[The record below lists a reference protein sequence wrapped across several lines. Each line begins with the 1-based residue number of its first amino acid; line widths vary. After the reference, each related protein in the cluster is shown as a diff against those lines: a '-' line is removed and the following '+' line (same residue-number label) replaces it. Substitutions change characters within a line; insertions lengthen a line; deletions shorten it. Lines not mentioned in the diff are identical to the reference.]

1 MNPGD
6 LISGKYRLLRLLGSG
21 GMGSV
26 WAARNE
32 LTDRDF
38 AMKFLLQRLASNNE
52 ALQRFFNEAKACGQL
67 KHPAVV
73 DVYDMGQTHDGTPY
87 IVMEMLEGEGMDH
100 RLQREG
106 RFRPS
111 EAAAWIAFVAR
122 GLDEAHNRGI
132 VHRDLKPG
140 NIFFA
145 LDDRGDVMP
154 KVLDFGISKAIGPAR
169 SELVQTMQGTVLGS
183 PAYMSPEQA
192 RGDLD
197 VDARSD
203 VWALG
208 LILYEAITG
217 KVPFDAANYNALMVA
232 IMMQPHQPIIELVPT
247 VPPELSLIIDRC
259 LAKDRNERV
268 GTARELADRLEG
280 VLAKITSTPYP
291 QLTPR
296 FDRAGLHPAAAPSA
310 RGDHAGHL
318 VGRAQGP
325 HPRACAPLAA
335 RAHRGR
341 ARRAARRQRRRLRE
355 AAPPHGRGRWPLA
368 HRAHVEHRAPHGAA
382 RADAPRRRGRAR
394 EGDAGRGHRVRARGS
409 AQREAHQKEG
419 HGGARC
425 ALRPTSP
432 PPNTAAWKAR
442 GSSPPL
448 RRGACW
454 LVGRGAL
461 P

>member
-38 AMKFLLQRLASNNE
+38 AMKFLLQRLASNPE

-73 DVYDMGQTHDGTPY
+73 DVYDMGQTDDGTPY

-154 KVLDFGISKAIGPAR
+154 KVLDFGISKAVGPAR
-169 SELVQTMQGTVLGS
+169 NELVQTMQGTVLGS

-192 RGDLD
+192 RGDSD

-208 LILYEAITG
+208 VILYEAITG
-217 KVPFDAANYNALMVA
+217 KVPFDAANYNALMVE
-232 IMMQPHQPIIELVPT
+232 IITKDHRSANELTPDC
-247 VPPELSLIIDRC
+247 PGELSRVIDQA
-259 LAKDRNERV
+259 LEKERDKRIPS
-268 GTARELADRLEG
+268 ARALADRLEQA
-280 VLAKITSTPYP
+280 LMSITGTPYV
-291 QLTPR
+291 QYQPR
-296 FDRAGLHPAAAPSA
+296 ISMLSVRPPAASLPQIQTGGPWSDASPTLVRPPTAKSKTPYIAGGFGAAALVIAGIVIAVRSAPPVVDVASRASSSLTAALA
-310 RGDHAGHL
+310 RTHERVATI
-318 VGRAQGP
+318 RAE
-325 HPRACAPLAA
+325 AVAEEK
-335 RAHRGR
+335 
-341 ARRAARRQRRRLRE
+341 LRE
-355 AAPPHGRGRWPLA
+355 AQAKLAQQAAAQPTATADPSSTAPKKIKTTPKKDDPHGGVDGP
-368 HRAHVEHRAPHGAA
+368 GF
-382 RADAPRRRGRAR
+382 
-394 EGDAGRGHRVRARGS
+394 
-409 AQREAHQKEG
+409 K
-419 HGGARC
+419 
-425 ALRPTSP
+425 
-432 PPNTAAWKAR
+432 
-442 GSSPPL
+442 
-448 RRGACW
+448 
-454 LVGRGAL
+454 
-461 P
+461 

>member
-6 LISGKYRLLRLLGSG
+6 LVSGKDRLLRLLGSG

-32 LTDRDF
+32 LNDRDF

-73 DVYDMGQTHDGTPY
+73 DVYDMGQMEDGTPY

-111 EAAAWIAFVAR
+111 AAAAWIAFVAR

-192 RGDLD
+192 RGELE
-197 VDARSD
+197 VEARSD

-217 KVPFDAANYNALMVA
+217 KVPFDAADYNALMVD
-232 IMMQPHQPIIELVPT
+232 IIT
-247 VPPELSLIIDRC
+247 
-259 LAKDRNERV
+259 KD
-268 GTARELADRLEG
+268 
-280 VLAKITSTPYP
+280 TP
-291 QLTPR
+291 
-296 FDRAGLHPAAAPSA
+296 
-310 RGDHAGHL
+310 
-318 VGRAQGP
+318 
-325 HPRACAPLAA
+325 
-335 RAHRGR
+335 
-341 ARRAARRQRRRLRE
+341 
-355 AAPPHGRGRWPLA
+355 
-368 HRAHVEHRAPHGAA
+368 
-382 RADAPRRRGRAR
+382 
-394 EGDAGRGHRVRARGS
+394 
-409 AQREAHQKEG
+409 
-419 HGGARC
+419 
-425 ALRPTSP
+425 SP
-432 PPNTAAWKAR
+432 N
-442 GSSPPL
+442 
-448 RRGACW
+448 
-454 LVGRGAL
+454 
-461 P
+461 

>member
-6 LISGKYRLLRLLGSG
+6 LISGKYRLLKLLGSG

-38 AMKFLLQRLASNNE
+38 AMKFLLQRLASNPE

-73 DVYDMGQTHDGTPY
+73 DVYDMGQTEDGTPY

-100 RLQREG
+100 RLMREG

-154 KVLDFGISKAIGPAR
+154 KVLDFGISKAVGPAR
-169 SELVQTMQGTVLGS
+169 NELVQTMQGTVLGS

-192 RGDLD
+192 RGDSD

-208 LILYEAITG
+208 VILYEAITG
-217 KVPFDAANYNALMVA
+217 KVPFDAANYNALMVE
-232 IMMQPHQPIIELVPT
+232 IITKDHRPANEITPDC
-247 VPPELSLIIDRC
+247 PSELSRVIDQA
-259 LAKDRNERV
+259 LEKERDKRIQS
-268 GTARELADRLEG
+268 ARDLADRLERA
-280 VLAKITSTPYP
+280 LMMITGTPYVQYQPRMSMLSVRPPALSIP
-291 QLTPR
+291 QIHTTAGPWSDAAPTLVRPPKSKTPYIA
-296 FDRAGLHPAAAPSA
+296 AGFGAAALVVAGIVVAVRSA
-310 RGDHAGHL
+310 PPVVDVAS
-318 VGRAQGP
+318 RASSSLTT
-325 HPRACAPLAA
+325 ALA
-335 RAHRGR
+335 RAHERVTTVR
-341 ARRAARRQRRRLRE
+341 AEAIAEEKLRE
-355 AAPPHGRGRWPLA
+355 AQAKLAQQAAQPPPSAEPSSTAPKKVKTNTKKDDPHGGVDGP
-368 HRAHVEHRAPHGAA
+368 GF
-382 RADAPRRRGRAR
+382 
-394 EGDAGRGHRVRARGS
+394 
-409 AQREAHQKEG
+409 K
-419 HGGARC
+419 
-425 ALRPTSP
+425 
-432 PPNTAAWKAR
+432 
-442 GSSPPL
+442 
-448 RRGACW
+448 
-454 LVGRGAL
+454 
-461 P
+461 

>member
-38 AMKFLLQRLASNNE
+38 AMKFLLQRLASNPE

-73 DVYDMGQTHDGTPY
+73 DVYDMGQTDDGTPY

-154 KVLDFGISKAIGPAR
+154 KVLDFGISKAVGPSR
-169 SELVQTMQGTVLGS
+169 NELVQTMQGTVLGS

-192 RGDLD
+192 RGDSD

-208 LILYEAITG
+208 VILYEAVTG
-217 KVPFDAANYNALMVA
+217 KVPFDAANYNALMVE
-232 IMMQPHQPIIELVPT
+232 IITKDHRPANELTPDC
-247 VPPELSLIIDRC
+247 PGELSRVIDQA
-259 LAKDRNERV
+259 LEKERDKRV
-268 GTARELADRLEG
+268 QSARDLADRLERA
-280 VLAKITSTPYP
+280 LMSITGTPYV
-291 QLTPR
+291 QYQPR
-296 FDRAGLHPAAAPSA
+296 MSMLSVRPPAASLPQIHTTGGPWSDASPTLVRPPRKAKTPYIAGGFGVAALAIAGIVIAVRSAPPVVDVASRASSA
-310 RGDHAGHL
+310 LTAALARTHERVATI
-318 VGRAQGP
+318 RAE
-325 HPRACAPLAA
+325 AVAEEKV
-335 RAHRGR
+335 
-341 ARRAARRQRRRLRE
+341 RE
-355 AAPPHGRGRWPLA
+355 AQAKLAQQAATSAPTAEPSSTAPKKIKNSGPKKDDPHGGVDGP
-368 HRAHVEHRAPHGAA
+368 GF
-382 RADAPRRRGRAR
+382 
-394 EGDAGRGHRVRARGS
+394 
-409 AQREAHQKEG
+409 K
-419 HGGARC
+419 
-425 ALRPTSP
+425 
-432 PPNTAAWKAR
+432 
-442 GSSPPL
+442 
-448 RRGACW
+448 
-454 LVGRGAL
+454 
-461 P
+461 

>member
-217 KVPFDAANYNALMVA
+217 KVPFDAANYNALMVD
-232 IMMQPHQPIIELVPT
+232 IITKDHQSANEITPDCPS
-247 VPPELSLIIDRC
+247 ELSRVIDEA
-259 LAKDRNERV
+259 LEKDRDKRIQS
-268 GTARELADRLEG
+268 ARDFADRLERA
-280 VLAKITSTPYP
+280 LMAITGTPYMQYQPRMSMLSGRPPAMSLP
-291 QLTPR
+291 QIGTTAGPWSDAAPTLIRPR
-296 FDRAGLHPAAAPSA
+296 RSKMPYVAAGFGAAALVV
-310 RGDHAGHL
+310 AGIL
-318 VGRAQGP
+318 VAVRS
-325 HPRACAPLAA
+325 
-335 RAHRGR
+335 
-341 ARRAARRQRRRLRE
+341 
-355 AAPPHGRGRWPLA
+355 APPIVDVASRASNSLTAALA
-368 HRAHVEHRAPHGAA
+368 RTHDRVSTVKAEAIADEKLKEAQAKLAEQQAAQQASAEPTDKPKKPGKTTQKKDDPHG
-382 RADAPRRRGRAR
+382 GV
-394 EGDAGRGHRVRARGS
+394 EGPGF
-409 AQREAHQKEG
+409 K
-419 HGGARC
+419 
-425 ALRPTSP
+425 
-432 PPNTAAWKAR
+432 
-442 GSSPPL
+442 
-448 RRGACW
+448 
-454 LVGRGAL
+454 
-461 P
+461 